1 MTCSEPDD
9 GGPAAEGQHAHPTE
23 AELLAEGWER
33 CFVADEPRLSEAVE
47 TYREIGFE
55 VLLLPVPLDDEAC
68 TDCMATESDRY
79 RLIYVRREDR

>member
-1 MTCSEPDD
+1 MTGSERRNE
-9 GGPAAEGQHAHPTE
+9 GAAEEGPPTE
-23 AELLAEGWER
+23 VDLLAEGWER

-68 TDCMATESDRY
+68 TECMAADPDRY
-79 RLIYVRREDR
+79 RLIYVRR